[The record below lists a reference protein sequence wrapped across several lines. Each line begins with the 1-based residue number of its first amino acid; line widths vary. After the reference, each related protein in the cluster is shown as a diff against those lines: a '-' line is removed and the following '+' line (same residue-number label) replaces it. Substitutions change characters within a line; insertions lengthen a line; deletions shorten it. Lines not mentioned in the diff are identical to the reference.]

1 MLFTGPPIIITHPTN
16 ETVNATT
23 SVTLNCEGT
32 GQEPITYL
40 WQISSIDGGPWMDIT
55 DGKKLLVR
63 NSQQSERYRC
73 IVSNEAGTT
82 TSNTAI
88 VTLMGK
94 LASLSIF
101 VWCLTMVLTE
111 IITQPT
117 SPLTVT
123 ALEDATLTC
132 LSSVDDATYSWHRV
146 VDSVPSRSIGQNNNT
161 LTIPRATPYDAGM
174 YYCVVERNSISVES
188 DKAVVSVDGK

>member
-1 MLFTGPPIIITHPTN
+1 
-16 ETVNATT
+16 
-23 SVTLNCEGT
+23 
-32 GQEPITYL
+32 
-40 WQISSIDGGPWMDIT
+40 MDIT

-73 IVSNEAGTT
+73 IVSNEAGRT

-101 VWCLTMVLTE
+101 VWCLTMILTE
-111 IITQPT
+111 IITQPI
-117 SPLTVT
+117 SPLPIT
-123 ALEDATLTC
+123 ALEDAMLTC

-146 VDSVPSRSIGQNNNT
+146 GDSVPSRSIGQNNNT

-174 YYCVVERNSISVES
+174 YYCVAERNSISVES

>member
-1 MLFTGPPIIITHPTN
+1 
-16 ETVNATT
+16 
-23 SVTLNCEGT
+23 
-32 GQEPITYL
+32 
-40 WQISSIDGGPWMDIT
+40 MDIT
-55 DGKKLLVR
+55 DDKKLLVR
-63 NSQQSERYRC
+63 NSKQSERYRC
-73 IVSNEAGTT
+73 IVSNEAGRT
-82 TSNTAI
+82 TSNTAL

-101 VWCLTMVLTE
+101 IWYLTMVLTE

-146 VDSVPSRSIGQNNNT
+146 GSSVPSRSIGQNNNT

-174 YYCVVERNSISVES
+174 YYCIAERNSITIES
-188 DKAVVSVDGK
+188 DDAVVSMDGKELC